1 MRTMVNNYY
10 DLMTFGLGNQKFQ
23 DFVDTFKLKYN
34 TPQTDGFAWDNEN
47 PG

>member
-23 DFVDTFKLKYN
+23 DFVDKFQLKYN
-34 TPQTDGFAWDNEN
+34 TPQTDGFAWDN
-47 PG
+47 